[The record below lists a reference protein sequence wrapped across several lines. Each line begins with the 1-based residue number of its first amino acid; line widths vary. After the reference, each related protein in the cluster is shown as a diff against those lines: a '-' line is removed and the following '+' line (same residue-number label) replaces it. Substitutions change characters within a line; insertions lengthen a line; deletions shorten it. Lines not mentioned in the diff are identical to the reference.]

1 MQIWLRSTCC
11 LLFASALQLVQQ
23 PACGQWSS
31 DATVNLPVTQGPS
44 EQVQPKAVPTAD
56 GGFFVSFFDN
66 NPNGTPA
73 FGYDVYLQRLDR
85 QGTRLW
91 SADGVLIADRGFSS
105 TQDYGLATDI
115 AGHALLAFRD
125 SRFVGTQITATRVDP
140 SGHQVWGPT
149 GVQLTNTTAFVA
161 SPKVAG
167 LSDGGIAVA
176 WTEGN
181 SVRIQ
186 RLAPN
191 GQALWPQD
199 VVLAPTTGSHT
210 LADLQAAENGG
221 LIVSFVRQSGG
232 FSTPRHLV
240 AQKLDASGNLVWGAG
255 GVAVFDGGSLQIGN
269 FPRFVPDGAGG
280 AVFGWYS
287 STPSLECRAQRLNA
301 AGQELF
307 PHNGTPA
314 STDSSKSRTQP
325 YVAFDAAEQETFLV
339 YIEGT
344 LNADG
349 ISAQKYDALGQRQ
362 WTDLGVA
369 VLPLTATDCTGA
381 AGVELNDGLQCFWIS
396 QPTFGQA
403 TVSGLVL
410 NDAGLPLSGS
420 LGVGTTVSNKLRL
433 TAHRSSLGCGLALW
447 QDAALGN
454 DDVRAQNLL
463 PNGQLGGNAQGTQV
477 NGSGVNPLIFSAT
490 KGPQIGLALTTNV
503 AHGGKALLSQTY
515 GYLGGLGAPLPL
527 PGLGELLVDL
537 GSPLLYSTSIASIGS
552 SDAHSAPV
560 PLNLALVGL
569 PLRSQALYLR
579 PDFSLQLCNAL
590 DLVVGL

>member
-1 MQIWLRSTCC
+1 MRLPFAC
-11 LLFASALQLVQQ
+11 LVPLALLSASPQLE
-23 PACGQWSS
+23 AQWSS
-31 DATVNLPVTQGPS
+31 DAQVNLSVTLGTS
-44 EQVQPKAVPTAD
+44 EQVQPKAVASGD

-66 NPNGTPA
+66 NPSGSPA

-85 QGTRLW
+85 QGQRQW
-91 SADGVLIADRGFSS
+91 SGDGVLIADRSFSS
-105 TQDYGLATDI
+105 TQDYGLALDVG
-115 AGHALLAFRD
+115 GHALLAFRD
-125 SRFVGTQITATRVDP
+125 SRFVGTQITATRVDAN
-140 SGHQVWGPT
+140 GNQVWGPT

-181 SVRIQ
+181 SVRVQ
-186 RLAPN
+186 KLAPG
-191 GQALWPQD
+191 GQKVWLQD
-199 VVLAPTTGSHT
+199 IVLAPVTGSHS
-210 LADLQAAENGG
+210 LADLQPGENGSV
-221 LIVSFVRQSGG
+221 IVSFVRQSGG
-232 FSTPRHLV
+232 FSTPRHLI
-240 AQKLDASGNLVWGAG
+240 AQKLDAAGSLLWGAG

-269 FPRFVPDGAGG
+269 FPSFLPDGAGG

-287 STPSLECRAQRLNA
+287 STPVLECRAQRLNA
-301 AGQELF
+301 QGQELF

-314 STDSSKSRTQP
+314 STDPSKSRTQP

-362 WTDLGVA
+362 WSNLGVA

-381 AGVELNDGLQCFWIS
+381 AGVALNDGLQCFWIA

-403 TVSGLVL
+403 TVTGLVL
-410 NDAGLPLSGS
+410 NDAGVPVG
-420 LGVGTTVSNKLRL
+420 GPIGIGTTVSNKLRL
-433 TAHRSSLGCGLALW
+433 SAQKSSLGFGLALW

-463 PNGQLGGNAQGTQV
+463 PNGQLGGNALVTPINGT
-477 NGSGVNPLIFSAT
+477 GLNPAVFSAAQ
-490 KGPQIGLALTTNV
+490 GPQIGLPLTTSV
-503 AHGGKALLSQTY
+503 AHGGNVLVSQTY
-515 GYLGGLGAPLPL
+515 GHQAGLGVGLLL

-537 GSPLLYSTSIASIGS
+537 GSPLLYSTSVASSGA
-552 SDAHSAPV
+552 SDSHSAPV

-569 PLRSQALYLR
+569 TLRSQALYLR
-579 PDFSLQLCNAL
+579 TDFSLQLCNAL
-590 DLVVGL
+590 DLTVGL